1 MDQMNKAYWEERY
14 TSHKTGWNIGY
25 VSTPL
30 KVYFDQLE
38 DKTLKI
44 LIPGAGNSYEA
55 EYLWNNGF
63 KNVYVLDFAKQPL
76 DNFKNRLP
84 EFPQS
89 QLLNANFF
97 ELDDSFDLIIE
108 QTFFCALNPS
118 LRSNYVK
125 QMLQLLKPTGKL
137 VGLLFNIELTEV
149 GPPFGG
155 NISEYQALFKQVFKI
170 KVLKPSI
177 NSIKER
183 QGNELFFIF
192 EIP

>member
-1 MDQMNKAYWEERY
+1 MNKAYWEERY